1 MPMNAAT
8 AETDVKNDAPMPERF
23 DGPDALGRFEV
34 ARIALRQHFEEIG
47 SLTRRADDWFRGGR
61 TIRVS

>member
-1 MPMNAAT
+1 MTMNAAT
-8 AETDVKNDAPMPERF
+8 ASTDVANDAPIPERF
-23 DGPDALGRFEV
+23 DGPDPLSRFEV

-47 SLTRRADDWFRGGR
+47 DLTRRADDWFRGGP